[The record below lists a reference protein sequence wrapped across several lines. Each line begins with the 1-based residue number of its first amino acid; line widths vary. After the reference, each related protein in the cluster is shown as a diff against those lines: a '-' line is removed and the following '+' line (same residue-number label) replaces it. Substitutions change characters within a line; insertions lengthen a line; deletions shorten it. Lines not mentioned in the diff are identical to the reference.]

1 MLIVHTWLN
10 IGKSGNKW
18 NHKFGQGLTGIYWKR
33 RIKIPNGEEAVG
45 NKICF
50 WPLQPQEELSALE
63 LLVISRMS
71 PYHSWGQGAYNQVP
85 GSISMEDMGWILKT
99 TQTVA
104 LKQTDGPHSYLYNHK
119 WPPGMVW
126 WYPLGTTNITITS
139 GSDID
144 WWKYVLDG
152 WVAWQWHDH
161 QEKMWKVG

>member
-18 NHKFGQGLTGIYWKR
+18 NHKFGQWLTGIYWKR
-33 RIKIPNGEEAVG
+33 HIKIPNGEEAVG

-119 WPPGMVW
+119 S
-126 WYPLGTTNITITS
+126 PLHQAQTLIG
-139 GSDID
+139 
-144 WWKYVLDG
+144 WKYVLDG